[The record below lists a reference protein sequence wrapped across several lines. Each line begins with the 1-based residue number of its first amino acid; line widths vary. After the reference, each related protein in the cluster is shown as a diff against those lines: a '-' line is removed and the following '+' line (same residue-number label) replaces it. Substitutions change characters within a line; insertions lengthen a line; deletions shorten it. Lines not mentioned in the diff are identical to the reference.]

1 MNMAKIA
8 IPRYDFK
15 AFGGQ
20 SRNAPCVDSGIAYD
34 DFTETVERIQDV
46 FLVCFCAIHRN
57 FPLPPTW
64 GGAWFVVSSIIQMAM
79 VL

>member
-1 MNMAKIA
+1 MAKIA

-57 FPLPPTW
+57 FTLPPTW